1 MLCIQDMCSGNL
13 QQWNSD
19 TVNDMLASPQALLQA
34 LQVGADAGPTDA
46 TTVKQGPTDATT
58 VKQGWKNYE
67 LLV

>member
-1 MLCIQDMCSGNL
+1 MCSGNL

-46 TTVKQGPTDATT
+46 TTVKQG
-58 VKQGWKNYE
+58 WKNYE

>member
-1 MLCIQDMCSGNL
+1 MCSGTL

-19 TVNDMLASPQALLQA
+19 AVNEMLSSPQALLQA
-34 LQVGADAGPTDA
+34 LQVGAEAGPTDTA
-46 TTVKQGPTDATT
+46 T